1 MGEKY
6 KEHNNENNKI
16 NYKKLIRNFY
26 VLNHINEKDFARM
39 LKGKKLVEIISCN
52 NNFCLKMI
60 K

>member
-39 LKGKKLVEIISCN
+39 
-52 NNFCLKMI
+52 
-60 K
+60 